1 MFGGGGGGWM
11 LLRHGGSELEK
22 GYKLAPG
29 TVTRARKL
37 CARYRWSIAFYLLV
51 VTGSSFLTV
60 LPAKIVQWL
69 IDNALFPSR
78 KGFVTPIA
86 NGHYRHLVIMYA
98 LAGIGVAVLVAV
110 TGLAARY
117 LSSRV
122 GEGLIYDL
130 RVRLFDHVQRMP
142 IAFFTRTQTGAL
154 ISRLNNDVVGAQ
166 SAVTNTLG
174 TVLQSAITLG
184 VTLTTM
190 MLISWQITLLALLVL
205 PVFLVPSKR
214 VGKRLQR
221 LTRQQMNLNANMNAT
236 MQERFNVSGAMLA
249 KLFGHPREE
258 RDGFSSKA
266 AEVRDMGVRIA
277 VYARTFFILL
287 GVVAAIGS
295 AIVYLLGGLNA
306 VSGSISLGG
315 VVALVTLV
323 SQLYIP
329 LMALTNARV
338 DLMTSFVSFERV
350 FEVLDLP
357 HMVADAPDASDLTL
371 TGAASIE
378 FADVTFRY
386 PRAQDVSV
394 ASLETI
400 GNFFEEQQGGDVL
413 KGVSF
418 LAEPGA
424 TVALVGPSGAGKTT
438 ITTLIPRLYDVTG
451 GAVIVGGRDV
461 RGVTQE
467 SLRRHIGVVAQDPHL
482 FHDTIRN
489 NLTYAR
495 PDSTEEELIEA
506 CRAAQIYELIA
517 SLPEG
522 LNTVV
527 GERGYRLS
535 GGEKQ
540 RLAIARVLLKAP
552 PIVILDEATSHLDSE
567 SEVLIQ
573 RALDAALSNRTSVVI
588 AHRLSTI
595 LNADQILVVD
605 DGRIVQR
612 GRHSELVAMP
622 GLYADLYTTQ
632 FARAVE
638 LT

>member
-1 MFGGGGGGWM
+1 M
-11 LLRHGGSELEK
+11 LLRGRELEK

-29 TVTRARKL
+29 TIKRALKL
-37 CARYRWSIAFYLLV
+37 CARYRFAITAYVLV
-51 VTGSSFLTV
+51 VTGASFLGV
-60 LPAKIVQWL
+60 VPALIVRSL
-69 IDNALFPSR
+69 IDDALMPSQ
-78 KGFVTPIA
+78 GVPAAAAGEF
-86 NGHYRHLVIMYA
+86 RHRVIVYA
-98 LAGIGVAVLVAV
+98 LAGVAVAILVAA

-122 GEGLIYDL
+122 GEGLIFDL
-130 RVRLFDHVQRMP
+130 RVKLFDHVQRMP
-142 IAFFTRTQTGAL
+142 IAFFTRTKTGAL
-154 ISRLNNDVVGAQ
+154 ISRMNNDVVGAQ
-166 SAVTNTLG
+166 GAVTNSLGSVVQSSITLG
-174 TVLQSAITLG
+174 T
-184 VTLTTM
+184 TLTTM

-205 PVFLVPSKR
+205 PVFLIPSKR

-221 LTRQQMNLNANMNAT
+221 LTREQMNLNANMNAT
-236 MQERFNVSGAMLA
+236 MQERFNVSGAMVA
-249 KLFGHPREE
+249 KLFGQPRQE
-258 RDGFSSKA
+258 REAFSGKA
-266 AEVRDMGVRIA
+266 AEVRDIGVRSA
-277 VYARTFFILL
+277 LYARTFFILL

-295 AIVYLLGGLNA
+295 AIVYLVGGLNA
-306 VSGSISLGG
+306 VSGSLSVGD

-323 SQLYIP
+323 SQLYVP
-329 LMALTNARV
+329 LMTLTNARV

-350 FEVLDLP
+350 FEVMDLP
-357 HMVADAPDASDLTL
+357 HMVADAPDANEMSLH
-371 TGAASIE
+371 AAPSIE
-378 FADVTFRY
+378 FRDVVFRY

-394 ASLETI
+394 ASLETT
-400 GNFFEEQQGGDVL
+400 GNFYDEQQGGDVL

-418 LAEPGA
+418 VAEPGT

-451 GAVIVGGRDV
+451 GAVLVDGSDV

-467 SLRRHIGVVAQDPHL
+467 SLRAQIGVVAQDPHL

-489 NLTYAR
+489 NLMYAR
-495 PDSTEEELIEA
+495 PEASDDELVDA
-506 CRAAQIYELIA
+506 CKAAQIYDLIA
-517 SLPEG
+517 SLPDGFE
-522 LNTVV
+522 TVV

-595 LNADQILVVD
+595 LNADQILVVE
-605 DGRIVQR
+605 DGKIVQR
-612 GRHSELVAMP
+612 GRHGELVAMP
-622 GLYADLYTTQ
+622 GLYFDLYTTQ